1 MKIKSILSEILG
13 LTVTTLLE
21 YSWYYHE
28 VLLMAL
34 FCAVWLIILHSLQK
48 LIGFLFYTL
57 KFNAETSNKS
67 WFMT

>member
-1 MKIKSILSEILG
+1 MSGLEDHEEKGILSCSRMKIKSILSEILG

-34 FCAVWLIILHSLQK
+34 FCAV
-48 LIGFLFYTL
+48 
-57 KFNAETSNKS
+57 
-67 WFMT
+67 